1 MANYAVVDYL
11 TPTGTLV
18 EVIAAMETKI
28 ETIDD
33 GKTLRLVDVKQLT
46 GDNFVGILIY
56 DA

>member
-1 MANYAVVDYL
+1 MANYAVVDYA
-11 TPTGTLV
+11 TPAGTLL
-18 EVIAAMETKI
+18 EVIASMETKI

-33 GKTLRLVDVKQLT
+33 GKTLRLVDVKQLS

>member
-1 MANYAVVDYL
+1 MANYAVVDYA

-28 ETIDD
+28 ETIDNA
-33 GKTLRLVDVKQLT
+33 KTLRLVDVKQLS

>member
-33 GKTLRLVDVKQLT
+33 GKTLRLVDVKQLS
-46 GDNFVGILIY
+46 GDNFVGVLIY
-56 DA
+56 DT

>member
-1 MANYAVVDYL
+1 MANYAVVDYA
-11 TPTGTLV
+11 TPTGTLL

-33 GKTLRLVDVKQLT
+33 GKTLRLVDVKQLS

>member
-1 MANYAVVDYL
+1 MANYAVVDYA
-11 TPTGTLV
+11 TPAGTLL

-33 GKTLRLVDVKQLT
+33 GKTLRLVDVKQLS

>member
-33 GKTLRLVDVKQLT
+33 GKTLRLVDVMQLS
-46 GDNFVGILIY
+46 GDNFVGVLIY
-56 DA
+56 DT

>member
-28 ETIDD
+28 ETIDNT
-33 GKTLRLVDVKQLT
+33 KTLRLVDVKQLS
-46 GDNFVGILIY
+46 GDNFVGVLIY
-56 DA
+56 DT

>member
-18 EVIAAMETKI
+18 EVIGAMETKI

-33 GKTLRLVDVKQLT
+33 GKTLRLVDVKQLS
-46 GDNFVGILIY
+46 GDNFVGFLIY
-56 DA
+56 VT

>member
-33 GKTLRLVDVKQLT
+33 GKTLRLVDVKQLS
-46 GDNFVGILIY
+46 GDNFVGVLIY

>member
-1 MANYAVVDYL
+1 MANYAVVDYA
-11 TPTGTLV
+11 TPVGTLV

-28 ETIDD
+28 ETIDG
-33 GKTLRLVDVKQLT
+33 GKTLRLVDVKQLS